1 MTGGSGEGRG
11 ARAGGGQRLDEFQ
24 RIARYFAPL
33 AAGWPGALGL
43 ADDAAL
49 VDPPPGQTLVVTAD
63 ALVASVHY
71 RGDEPAELIAAK
83 LLRVNLSDL
92 AAMGARPLAYL
103 VVLALPAEIGDDWI
117 EGFAAGLEREQAIF
131 GLSLIGGDSVA
142 TPGPACLSL
151 TAFGAV
157 PVGRALRRDGARAGD
172 TVFVSGTIGDAA
184 LGLIAVRDGLDPV
197 GDSDRAWLIDRYR
210 VPRPRIEL
218 GQRLIGLA
226 HAAQDVSDGLVA
238 DLGHICTTSG
248 VGAVIEA
255 DRIPLSPAARAA
267 LPVAGQG
274 PVLGGGDDYEL
285 LFTTAAADRGRV
297 ADLARGLDLALIEI
311 GRIDTGRGVRV
322 VDRDGRE
329 VSVPVPGYRH
339 G

>member
-1 MTGGSGEGRG
+1 MTGGPGEGRG
-11 ARAGGGQRLDEFQ
+11 PPGGQRLDEFQ

-33 AAGWPGALGL
+33 AEAWPGALGL

-49 VDPPPGQTLVVTAD
+49 VAPPPGQTLVVTAD
-63 ALVASVHY
+63 ALVAGVHY

-83 LLRVNLSDL
+83 LVRVNLSDL

-103 VVLALPAEIGDDWI
+103 VVLALPAEIGDDWL
-117 EGFAAGLEREQAIF
+117 EGFAVGLEREQARF
-131 GLSLIGGDSVA
+131 AMSLIGGDSVA
-142 TPGPACLSL
+142 TPGPACLSM

-157 PVGRALRRDGARAGD
+157 PEARVLRRDGARAGD
-172 TVFVSGTIGDAA
+172 HVFVSGTIGDAA
-184 LGLIAVRDGLDPV
+184 LGLIAIRDGLDRL
-197 GDSDRAWLIDRYR
+197 GQSDRAWLIERYR
-210 VPRPRIEL
+210 LPQPRIEL
-218 GQRLIGLA
+218 GQRLLGLA

-238 DLGHICTTSG
+238 DLGHICTASG

-255 DRIPLSPAARAA
+255 DKIPLSPAARAA

-285 LFTTAAADRGRV
+285 LFTAAADDRGRV
-297 ADLARGLDLALIEI
+297 ADLARGLDLALTEI
-311 GRIDTGRGVRV
+311 GRIRTGRGVRV
-322 VDRDGRE
+322 VDRDGCE
-329 VSVPVPGYRH
+329 VSVPVAGYRH